1 MRKSLVAYNGA
12 DAGLGNRLRVV
23 LGSSIL
29 AGIEDRRLVYVWPTS
44 PLFEPSFSDLFDF
57 HEGMS
62 VPRWLSRSL
71 AWKWPYVDE
80 KTSTWLT
87 AAKRRELVWQIRT
100 GSEIE
105 LPPGAPHWGERLRE
119 LTPAADIAARVR
131 ALFDSRL
138 RDRPYV
144 GVMIRAHA
152 VSHQK
157 TKDTSPVEWFI
168 ARMKEV
174 REVTPD
180 VTFYVC
186 CDVPEVQQQI
196 SDQFGNC
203 VSQSDKGGY
212 NTTAGVKSAVVD
224 LYLLACSQFM
234 IAPHFSSFLHVAR
247 HLGKDVVPFQ
257 TPISPPSSAY
267 GQLELGLVA
276 DPLRPWERSAPAQ
289 A

>member
-1 MRKSLVAYNGA
+1 MRKYLVAYNGA

-23 LGSSIL
+23 LGASIL
-29 AGIEDRRLVYVWPTS
+29 AGIEGRRLAYVWPTS
-44 PLFEPSFSDLFDF
+44 PLFEPSFAELFDF
-57 HEGMS
+57 TEGVG

-71 AWKWPYVDE
+71 AWKWPYVNE
-80 KTSTWLT
+80 LTSTWLT
-87 AAKRRELVWQIRT
+87 PTKRRQLVWQIRT

-105 LPPGAPHWGERLRE
+105 LPAGAPHWGERLRA
-119 LTPAADIAARVR
+119 LTPASDIAARVR
-131 ALFDSRL
+131 TLFDSQL
-138 RDRPYV
+138 RGRPYV

-157 TKDTSPVEWFI
+157 TKDTSPVEWFV
-168 ARMKEV
+168 ARMTEV
-174 REVTPD
+174 REITPD

-203 VSQSDKGGY
+203 VSQSDKGDY

-224 LYLLACSQFM
+224 LYVLACSQFL

-247 HLGKDVVPFQ
+247 HLAKNLIPFQ
-257 TPISPPSSAY
+257 TPVSAPSSAY
-267 GQLELGLVA
+267 GKFELGLVEN
-276 DPLRPWERSAPAQ
+276 PLEPWERAEPALG
-289 A
+289 